1 MVPSADAPTHGS
13 MTRTAA
19 RGWVGARGAGVEA
32 PQNVVLVS
40 IASVLDPS
48 LAPSGKHVVHAYTPG
63 NEPYALWEGLER
75 TSPEYKALKEE
86 RSQVL
91 WRAVE
96 KAIPDVRK
104 RVEVQM
110 VGTPLTQAR
119 FLRRDRGTYGGY
131 GWVGNGAPRRL
142 AQDADSTR
150 ARAGVVVGAGLA
162 AGAATLPSRA
172 IRLAPSAVCAAHGTV
187 FYESLT

>member
-1 MVPSADAPTHGS
+1 
-13 MTRTAA
+13 
-19 RGWVGARGAGVEA
+19 VEA

-131 GWVGNGAPRRL
+131 GWVGNGAHWRVPRD
-142 AQDADSTR
+142 DAPLEHTRGRRRRPWPGSRSSYGCITCDDASTFTCVR
-150 ARAGVVVGAGLA
+150 C
-162 AGAATLPSRA
+162 SRV
-172 IRLAPSAVCAAHGTV
+172 LLHGWQ
-187 FYESLT
+187 

>member
-1 MVPSADAPTHGS
+1 
-13 MTRTAA
+13 MTV
-19 RGWVGARGAGVEA
+19 RGWVDAPVAGVEA

-48 LAPSGKHVVHAYTPG
+48 LAPSGKHVIHAYTPG
-63 NEPYALWEGLER
+63 NEPYGPWEGLDR

-104 RVEVQM
+104 RVEVEM

-131 GWVGNGAPRRL
+131 GWVGNGAYWPFLWMIRDSSTCGRRRQPWPGSSHGRCMRRRRRGLITCREGLYLYSFGLRRL
-142 AQDADSTR
+142 GFTDAPLS
-150 ARAGVVVGAGLA
+150 
-162 AGAATLPSRA
+162 
-172 IRLAPSAVCAAHGTV
+172 
-187 FYESLT
+187 